1 MNIFSRVTAALAA
14 AAIST
19 LELLGCDEQKIK
31 ELEEGLS
38 TEADV
43 RAALAGAVPFLH
55 LFGIVAGGWQMGR
68 AALVASR
75 RLAEGS
81 GEDAIRRAFAA
92 ARANS

>member
-19 LELLGCDEQKIK
+19 LALLGCDEQKIK

-43 RAALAGAVPFLH
+43 RARFGSPSASGTRKTAREPSSTTVSRPVP
-55 LFGIVAGGWQMGR
+55 GTT
-68 AALVASR
+68 
-75 RLAEGS
+75 
-81 GEDAIRRAFAA
+81 
-92 ARANS
+92 